1 MYPRLKRVRRGDQVH
16 EYVQLV
22 EGRREAGKVRQR
34 VVATLGRLDELK
46 ASGQLDRWAGAF
58 TRLDPPA
65 AGVHREVGPL
75 LVVAH
80 YLRRLGLV
88 GLVDA
93 AAPMRGRA
101 QATHGE
107 VIAALVANRL
117 SGPAPLYDV
126 AGWAGAYAVAE
137 LLGVPAGLLNDDR
150 LGRALDA
157 LAPVVEDVRA
167 RTLLATLERFEV
179 EASRLHL
186 DLTAVRFAG
195 AYLDS
200 ALVANGW
207 AARFDVDLPGGID
220 ALPELDHVAQR
231 EQHLPSE
238 LRTRYRGQLVDYPAV
253 DPKTKSRHAFRVAY
267 TWSSE
272 EARSV
277 ADARERALAKAEAA
291 LAKVRNGLG
300 GRYYKTVADVEKRV
314 ARVVG
319 PKIEPLL
326 VVTVGKTR
334 ASKSKPSKPT
344 LAWRRNPAAIAAAA
358 RLDGLYALA
367 TNLPDRP
374 DRPLTAQDVLDTYK
388 DQWIAEMVFPQLA
401 KARVRALGCGGQ
413 RVADLDLAVGHDH
426 PVDEQ
431 LHQQPPL
438 GERGRG
444 QPVPAGPAETLDPVG
459 DSAKLQPL
467 LRDRVQLVLLVGQGG
482 PAALQLPSLALE
494 LAQGDDLGQVGV
506 QQPLLLALQLRDG
519 LADGALAGVQ
529 LLRQPLPTTGPR
541 QRRGNLGRISQQ
553 RGQVSPDQLV
563 QLRGGGVAG
572 GAALPLG
579 APQRV
584 GAAHADV
591 VVVAVLGRAGG
602 ARQAAGAAADQRPQ
616 QVGVA
621 GVARGALLVGV
632 QLGLHLGEGLL
643 AHDLRDRDGDP
654 LLRRPGRVALARAD
668 RQQRGFALPGGR
680 DPGPV
685 GLRPAGIGRVA
696 QDAAHAGDVPARLAR
711 RGRNPQIGQPLS
723 QPVQRHPRLQ
733 IPVEQ
738 LRDQHRLVRL
748 DSHPGHLAGPLRV
761 HPVAKRRPG
770 PRQQRA
776 GPQPRLPP
784 TTHPLGDQ
792 GALVLGHRP
801 ADLQQQLVVRILA
814 HRSVQE
820 LHPAAVPS
828 QLIDQ
833 QHLVDVVA
841 GQPVRRDHQDHV
853 QVGQRGV
860 VAQPVQARTAKAGA
874 AVAVVTVD
882 MLLIQDPAT
891 LTHRSTQPLKLL
903 LDGLRLGLAAG
914 GDPRIH
920 PHAHQAPPVASAP
933 PPGRRRAAPSPSAPA
948 AGRPGPNGGRR
959 RGGG

>member
-93 AAPMRGRA
+93 AAPMRG
-101 QATHGE
+101 
-107 VIAALVANRL
+107 
-117 SGPAPLYDV
+117 PAPLYDV

-200 ALVANGW
+200 ALVAKGW
-207 AARFDVDLPGGID
+207 AADRTVGRQVR
-220 ALPELDHVAQR
+220 ALFATTAQGVTLYARPQKGSQAELDGIAAALEALRRLCPPGLVTVIDSAAGNLKTLAALDRVAQR

-388 DQWIAEMVFPQLA
+388 DQWIAEQRNRDAKRPTQL
-401 KARVRALGCGGQ
+401 RVRPIFLHTDQRIQALFGVIGVALLIFGLIE
-413 RVADLDLAVGHDH
+413 ADLC
-426 PVDEQ
+426 
-431 LHQQPPL
+431 
-438 GERGRG
+438 R
-444 QPVPAGPAETLDPVG
+444 
-459 DSAKLQPL
+459 
-467 LRDRVQLVLLVGQGG
+467 
-482 PAALQLPSLALE
+482 
-494 LAQGDDLGQVGV
+494 
-506 QQPLLLALQLRDG
+506 
-519 LADGALAGVQ
+519 
-529 LLRQPLPTTGPR
+529 
-541 QRRGNLGRISQQ
+541 
-553 RGQVSPDQLV
+553 
-563 QLRGGGVAG
+563 
-572 GAALPLG
+572 ALP
-579 APQRV
+579 
-584 GAAHADV
+584 AD
-591 VVVAVLGRAGG
+591 
-602 ARQAAGAAADQRPQ
+602 D
-616 QVGVA
+616 
-621 GVARGALLVGV
+621 
-632 QLGLHLGEGLL
+632 
-643 AHDLRDRDGDP
+643 
-654 LLRRPGRVALARAD
+654 
-668 RQQRGFALPGGR
+668 
-680 DPGPV
+680 
-685 GLRPAGIGRVA
+685 
-696 QDAAHAGDVPARLAR
+696 
-711 RGRNPQIGQPLS
+711 
-723 QPVQRHPRLQ
+723 
-733 IPVEQ
+733 
-738 LRDQHRLVRL
+738 
-748 DSHPGHLAGPLRV
+748 
-761 HPVAKRRPG
+761 
-770 PRQQRA
+770 
-776 GPQPRLPP
+776 PRLPGLLP
-784 TTHPLGDQ
+784 EG
-792 GALVLGHRP
+792 
-801 ADLQQQLVVRILA
+801 
-814 HRSVQE
+814 
-820 LHPAAVPS
+820 
-828 QLIDQ
+828 
-833 QHLVDVVA
+833 
-841 GQPVRRDHQDHV
+841 
-853 QVGQRGV
+853 
-860 VAQPVQARTAKAGA
+860 RTAKPTARNIL
-874 AVAVVTVD
+874 VAFEH
-882 MLLIQDPAT
+882 LA
-891 LTHRSTQPLKLL
+891 LTHTANGPVLDRLTPTQRQILAL
-903 LDGLRLGLAAG
+903 LDIPLPWPERPEQSPSHH
-914 GDPRIH
+914 PR
-920 PHAHQAPPVASAP
+920 AS
-933 PPGRRRAAPSPSAPA
+933 GEVDPSPC
-948 AGRPGPNGGRR
+948 GN
-959 RGGG
+959 RG

>member
-200 ALVANGW
+200 ALVAKGW
-207 AARFDVDLPGGID
+207 AAGFDVDLPGGID

-231 EQHLPSE
+231 EQHLPSQ

-388 DQWIAEMVFPQLA
+388 DQWIAEQRNRDAKRPTQL
-401 KARVRALGCGGQ
+401 RVRPIFLHTDQRIQALFGVIGIALLIFGLIE
-413 RVADLDLAVGHDH
+413 ADLC
-426 PVDEQ
+426 
-431 LHQQPPL
+431 
-438 GERGRG
+438 R
-444 QPVPAGPAETLDPVG
+444 
-459 DSAKLQPL
+459 
-467 LRDRVQLVLLVGQGG
+467 
-482 PAALQLPSLALE
+482 
-494 LAQGDDLGQVGV
+494 
-506 QQPLLLALQLRDG
+506 
-519 LADGALAGVQ
+519 
-529 LLRQPLPTTGPR
+529 
-541 QRRGNLGRISQQ
+541 
-553 RGQVSPDQLV
+553 
-563 QLRGGGVAG
+563 
-572 GAALPLG
+572 ALP
-579 APQRV
+579 
-584 GAAHADV
+584 AD
-591 VVVAVLGRAGG
+591 
-602 ARQAAGAAADQRPQ
+602 D
-616 QVGVA
+616 
-621 GVARGALLVGV
+621 
-632 QLGLHLGEGLL
+632 
-643 AHDLRDRDGDP
+643 
-654 LLRRPGRVALARAD
+654 
-668 RQQRGFALPGGR
+668 
-680 DPGPV
+680 
-685 GLRPAGIGRVA
+685 
-696 QDAAHAGDVPARLAR
+696 
-711 RGRNPQIGQPLS
+711 
-723 QPVQRHPRLQ
+723 
-733 IPVEQ
+733 
-738 LRDQHRLVRL
+738 
-748 DSHPGHLAGPLRV
+748 
-761 HPVAKRRPG
+761 
-770 PRQQRA
+770 
-776 GPQPRLPP
+776 PRLPGLLP
-784 TTHPLGDQ
+784 EG
-792 GALVLGHRP
+792 
-801 ADLQQQLVVRILA
+801 
-814 HRSVQE
+814 
-820 LHPAAVPS
+820 
-828 QLIDQ
+828 
-833 QHLVDVVA
+833 
-841 GQPVRRDHQDHV
+841 
-853 QVGQRGV
+853 
-860 VAQPVQARTAKAGA
+860 RTAKPTARNIL
-874 AVAVVTVD
+874 VAFEH
-882 MLLIQDPAT
+882 LA
-891 LTHRSTQPLKLL
+891 LTHTANGPVLDRLTPTQRQILAL
-903 LDGLRLGLAAG
+903 LDIPL
-914 GDPRIH
+914 PW
-920 PHAHQAPPVASAP
+920 PE
-933 PPGRRRAAPSPSAPA
+933 
-948 AGRPGPNGGRR
+948 RPEQ
-959 RGGG
+959 

>member
-117 SGPAPLYDV
+117 SG
-126 AGWAGAYAVAE
+126 
-137 LLGVPAGLLNDDR
+137 
-150 LGRALDA
+150 RALDA

-200 ALVANGW
+200 ALVAKGWAADRTVGRQVRALFATTAQGVTLYARPQKGSQAELDGIAAALEALRRLCPPGLVTVIDSAAGNLKTLAAIDRQKLRFVVPLRADNGW

-231 EQHLPSE
+231 EQHLPSQ

-277 ADARERALAKAEAA
+277 ADARERALAKAE
-291 LAKVRNGLG
+291 
-300 GRYYKTVADVEKRV
+300 ADVEKRV

-388 DQWIAEMVFPQLA
+388 DQWIAEQRNRDAKRPTQL
-401 KARVRALGCGGQ
+401 RVR
-413 RVADLDLAVGHDH
+413 
-426 PVDEQ
+426 P
-431 LHQQPPL
+431 
-438 GERGRG
+438 
-444 QPVPAGPAETLDPVG
+444 
-459 DSAKLQPL
+459 
-467 LRDRVQLVLLVGQGG
+467 
-482 PAALQLPSLALE
+482 
-494 LAQGDDLGQVGV
+494 
-506 QQPLLLALQLRDG
+506 
-519 LADGALAGVQ
+519 
-529 LLRQPLPTTGPR
+529 
-541 QRRGNLGRISQQ
+541 I
-553 RGQVSPDQLV
+553 
-563 QLRGGGVAG
+563 
-572 GAALPLG
+572 
-579 APQRV
+579 
-584 GAAHADV
+584 
-591 VVVAVLGRAGG
+591 
-602 ARQAAGAAADQRPQ
+602 
-616 QVGVA
+616 
-621 GVARGALLVGV
+621 
-632 QLGLHLGEGLL
+632 
-643 AHDLRDRDGDP
+643 
-654 LLRRPGRVALARAD
+654 
-668 RQQRGFALPGGR
+668 F
-680 DPGPV
+680 
-685 GLRPAGIGRVA
+685 
-696 QDAAHAGDVPARLAR
+696 
-711 RGRNPQIGQPLS
+711 
-723 QPVQRHPRLQ
+723 
-733 IPVEQ
+733 
-738 LRDQHRLVRL
+738 
-748 DSHPGHLAGPLRV
+748 
-761 HPVAKRRPG
+761 
-770 PRQQRA
+770 
-776 GPQPRLPP
+776 
-784 TTHPLGDQ
+784 
-792 GALVLGHRP
+792 
-801 ADLQQQLVVRILA
+801 
-814 HRSVQE
+814 
-820 LHPAAVPS
+820 
-828 QLIDQ
+828 
-833 QHLVDVVA
+833 
-841 GQPVRRDHQDHV
+841 
-853 QVGQRGV
+853 
-860 VAQPVQARTAKAGA
+860 
-874 AVAVVTVD
+874 
-882 MLLIQDPAT
+882 
-891 LTHRSTQPLKLL
+891 
-903 LDGLRLGLAAG
+903 
-914 GDPRIH
+914 
-920 PHAHQAPPVASAP
+920 
-933 PPGRRRAAPSPSAPA
+933 
-948 AGRPGPNGGRR
+948 
-959 RGGG
+959 

>member
-16 EYVQLV
+16 EY
-22 EGRREAGKVRQR
+22 
-34 VVATLGRLDELK
+34 
-46 ASGQLDRWAGAF
+46 GQLDRWAGAF

-65 AGVHREVGPL
+65 AGVPREVGPL

-107 VIAALVANRL
+107 VITALVANRL

-200 ALVANGW
+200 ALVAKGWAADRTVGRQVRALFATTAQGVTLYARPQKGSQAELDGIAAALEALRRLCPPGLVTVIDSAAGNLKTLAAIDRQKLRFVVPLRADNGW

-231 EQHLPSE
+231 EQHLPSQ

-277 ADARERALAKAEAA
+277 ADAQ
-291 LAKVRNGLG
+291 
-300 GRYYKTVADVEKRV
+300 KRV

-388 DQWIAEMVFPQLA
+388 DQWIAEQRNRDAKRPTQL
-401 KARVRALGCGGQ
+401 RVRPIFLHTDQRIQALFGVIGIALLIFGLIE
-413 RVADLDLAVGHDH
+413 ADLC
-426 PVDEQ
+426 
-431 LHQQPPL
+431 
-438 GERGRG
+438 R
-444 QPVPAGPAETLDPVG
+444 
-459 DSAKLQPL
+459 
-467 LRDRVQLVLLVGQGG
+467 
-482 PAALQLPSLALE
+482 
-494 LAQGDDLGQVGV
+494 
-506 QQPLLLALQLRDG
+506 
-519 LADGALAGVQ
+519 
-529 LLRQPLPTTGPR
+529 
-541 QRRGNLGRISQQ
+541 
-553 RGQVSPDQLV
+553 
-563 QLRGGGVAG
+563 
-572 GAALPLG
+572 ALP
-579 APQRV
+579 
-584 GAAHADV
+584 AD
-591 VVVAVLGRAGG
+591 
-602 ARQAAGAAADQRPQ
+602 D
-616 QVGVA
+616 
-621 GVARGALLVGV
+621 
-632 QLGLHLGEGLL
+632 
-643 AHDLRDRDGDP
+643 
-654 LLRRPGRVALARAD
+654 
-668 RQQRGFALPGGR
+668 
-680 DPGPV
+680 
-685 GLRPAGIGRVA
+685 
-696 QDAAHAGDVPARLAR
+696 
-711 RGRNPQIGQPLS
+711 
-723 QPVQRHPRLQ
+723 
-733 IPVEQ
+733 
-738 LRDQHRLVRL
+738 
-748 DSHPGHLAGPLRV
+748 
-761 HPVAKRRPG
+761 
-770 PRQQRA
+770 
-776 GPQPRLPP
+776 PRLP
-784 TTHPLGDQ
+784 
-792 GALVLGHRP
+792 
-801 ADLQQQLVVRILA
+801 
-814 HRSVQE
+814 E
-820 LHPAAVPS
+820 LLPE
-828 QLIDQ
+828 
-833 QHLVDVVA
+833 
-841 GQPVRRDHQDHV
+841 G
-853 QVGQRGV
+853 
-860 VAQPVQARTAKAGA
+860 RTAKPTARNIL
-874 AVAVVTVD
+874 VAFEH
-882 MLLIQDPAT
+882 LA
-891 LTHRSTQPLKLL
+891 LTHTANGPVLDRLTPTQRQILAL
-903 LDGLRLGLAAG
+903 LDIPL
-914 GDPRIH
+914 PW
-920 PHAHQAPPVASAP
+920 PE
-933 PPGRRRAAPSPSAPA
+933 
-948 AGRPGPNGGRR
+948 RPEQ
-959 RGGG
+959 

>member
-117 SGPAPLYDV
+117 TGPAPLYDV

-200 ALVANGW
+200 ALVAKGWAADRTVGRQVRALFATTAQGVTLYARPQKGSQAELDGIAAALEALRRLCPPGLVTVIDSAAGNLKTLAAIDRQKLRFVVPLRADNGW

-231 EQHLPSE
+231 EQHLPSQ

-277 ADARERALAKAEAA
+277 A
-291 LAKVRNGLG
+291 
-300 GRYYKTVADVEKRV
+300 
-314 ARVVG
+314 
-319 PKIEPLL
+319 
-326 VVTVGKTR
+326 
-334 ASKSKPSKPT
+334 
-344 LAWRRNPAAIAAAA
+344 AAA

-388 DQWIAEMVFPQLA
+388 DQWIAEQRNRDAKRPTQL
-401 KARVRALGCGGQ
+401 RVRPIFLHTDQRIQALFGVIGIALLIFGLIE
-413 RVADLDLAVGHDH
+413 ADLCRALPADD
-426 PVDEQ
+426 
-431 LHQQPPL
+431 PPL
-438 GERGRG
+438 
-444 QPVPAGPAETLDPVG
+444 P
-459 DSAKLQPL
+459 
-467 LRDRVQLVLLVGQGG
+467 
-482 PAALQLPSLALE
+482 
-494 LAQGDDLGQVGV
+494 
-506 QQPLLLALQLRDG
+506 
-519 LADGALAGVQ
+519 
-529 LLRQPLPTTGPR
+529 
-541 QRRGNLGRISQQ
+541 
-553 RGQVSPDQLV
+553 
-563 QLRGGGVAG
+563 
-572 GAALPLG
+572 
-579 APQRV
+579 
-584 GAAHADV
+584 
-591 VVVAVLGRAGG
+591 
-602 ARQAAGAAADQRPQ
+602 
-616 QVGVA
+616 
-621 GVARGALLVGV
+621 
-632 QLGLHLGEGLL
+632 GLL
-643 AHDLRDRDGDP
+643 PEG
-654 LLRRPGRVALARAD
+654 
-668 RQQRGFALPGGR
+668 
-680 DPGPV
+680 
-685 GLRPAGIGRVA
+685 
-696 QDAAHAGDVPARLAR
+696 
-711 RGRNPQIGQPLS
+711 
-723 QPVQRHPRLQ
+723 
-733 IPVEQ
+733 
-738 LRDQHRLVRL
+738 
-748 DSHPGHLAGPLRV
+748 
-761 HPVAKRRPG
+761 
-770 PRQQRA
+770 
-776 GPQPRLPP
+776 
-784 TTHPLGDQ
+784 
-792 GALVLGHRP
+792 
-801 ADLQQQLVVRILA
+801 
-814 HRSVQE
+814 
-820 LHPAAVPS
+820 
-828 QLIDQ
+828 
-833 QHLVDVVA
+833 
-841 GQPVRRDHQDHV
+841 
-853 QVGQRGV
+853 
-860 VAQPVQARTAKAGA
+860 RTAKPTARNIL
-874 AVAVVTVD
+874 VAFEH
-882 MLLIQDPAT
+882 LA
-891 LTHRSTQPLKLL
+891 LTHTANGPVLDRLAPTQRQILAL
-903 LDGLRLGLAAG
+903 LDIPL
-914 GDPRIH
+914 PW
-920 PHAHQAPPVASAP
+920 PE
-933 PPGRRRAAPSPSAPA
+933 
-948 AGRPGPNGGRR
+948 RPEQ
-959 RGGG
+959 

>member
-65 AGVHREVGPL
+65 AGVHREVGAL
-75 LVVAH
+75 L
-80 YLRRLGLV
+80 

-200 ALVANGW
+200 ALVAKGWAADRTVGRQVRALFATTAQGVTLYARPQKGSQAELDGIAAALEALRRLCPPGLVTVIDSAAGNLKTLAAIDRQKLRFVVPLRADNGW
-207 AARFDVDLPGGID
+207 AVCFDVDLSGGID
-220 ALPELDHVAQR
+220 SLPELDHVAQR
-231 EQHLPSE
+231 EQHLPSQ

-358 RLDGLYALA
+358 RLDRLYALA
-367 TNLPDRP
+367 TNLRI
-374 DRPLTAQDVLDTYK
+374 QSHFGV
-388 DQWIAEMVFPQLA
+388 IAIALLIFGVSEADLC
-401 KARVRALGCGGQ
+401 RAL
-413 RVADLDLAVGHDH
+413 
-426 PVDEQ
+426 PVDE
-431 LHQQPPL
+431 
-438 GERGRG
+438 
-444 QPVPAGPAETLDPVG
+444 
-459 DSAKLQPL
+459 
-467 LRDRVQLVLLVGQGG
+467 
-482 PAALQLPSLALE
+482 
-494 LAQGDDLGQVGV
+494 
-506 QQPLLLALQLRDG
+506 
-519 LADGALAGVQ
+519 
-529 LLRQPLPTTGPR
+529 
-541 QRRGNLGRISQQ
+541 
-553 RGQVSPDQLV
+553 
-563 QLRGGGVAG
+563 
-572 GAALPLG
+572 
-579 APQRV
+579 
-584 GAAHADV
+584 
-591 VVVAVLGRAGG
+591 
-602 ARQAAGAAADQRPQ
+602 
-616 QVGVA
+616 
-621 GVARGALLVGV
+621 
-632 QLGLHLGEGLL
+632 
-643 AHDLRDRDGDP
+643 
-654 LLRRPGRVALARAD
+654 
-668 RQQRGFALPGGR
+668 
-680 DPGPV
+680 
-685 GLRPAGIGRVA
+685 
-696 QDAAHAGDVPARLAR
+696 
-711 RGRNPQIGQPLS
+711 
-723 QPVQRHPRLQ
+723 
-733 IPVEQ
+733 
-738 LRDQHRLVRL
+738 
-748 DSHPGHLAGPLRV
+748 
-761 HPVAKRRPG
+761 
-770 PRQQRA
+770 
-776 GPQPRLPP
+776 PRLPGLLP
-784 TTHPLGDQ
+784 EG
-792 GALVLGHRP
+792 
-801 ADLQQQLVVRILA
+801 
-814 HRSVQE
+814 
-820 LHPAAVPS
+820 
-828 QLIDQ
+828 
-833 QHLVDVVA
+833 
-841 GQPVRRDHQDHV
+841 
-853 QVGQRGV
+853 
-860 VAQPVQARTAKAGA
+860 RTAK
-874 AVAVVTVD
+874 
-882 MLLIQDPAT
+882 P
-891 LTHRSTQPLKLL
+891 
-903 LDGLRLGLAAG
+903 
-914 GDPRIH
+914 
-920 PHAHQAPPVASAP
+920 
-933 PPGRRRAAPSPSAPA
+933 
-948 AGRPGPNGGRR
+948 
-959 RGGG
+959 

>member
-117 SGPAPLYDV
+117 TGPAPLYDV

-200 ALVANGW
+200 ALVAKGW
-207 AARFDVDLPGGID
+207 AADRTVGRQVRALFATTAQGVTLYARPQKGSQAELDGIAAALEALRRLCPPGLVTVID
-220 ALPELDHVAQR
+220 SAAGNLKTLPELDHVAQR
-231 EQHLPSE
+231 EQHLPSQ

-388 DQWIAEMVFPQLA
+388 DQSIA
-401 KARVRALGCGGQ
+401 
-413 RVADLDLAVGHDH
+413 D
-426 PVDEQ
+426 
-431 LHQQPPL
+431 
-438 GERGRG
+438 
-444 QPVPAGPAETLDPVG
+444 
-459 DSAKLQPL
+459 
-467 LRDRVQLVLLVGQGG
+467 
-482 PAALQLPSLALE
+482 
-494 LAQGDDLGQVGV
+494 
-506 QQPLLLALQLRDG
+506 
-519 LADGALAGVQ
+519 
-529 LLRQPLPTTGPR
+529 
-541 QRRGNLGRISQQ
+541 
-553 RGQVSPDQLV
+553 
-563 QLRGGGVAG
+563 
-572 GAALPLG
+572 
-579 APQRV
+579 
-584 GAAHADV
+584 
-591 VVVAVLGRAGG
+591 
-602 ARQAAGAAADQRPQ
+602 
-616 QVGVA
+616 
-621 GVARGALLVGV
+621 
-632 QLGLHLGEGLL
+632 
-643 AHDLRDRDGDP
+643 
-654 LLRRPGRVALARAD
+654 
-668 RQQRGFALPGGR
+668 
-680 DPGPV
+680 
-685 GLRPAGIGRVA
+685 
-696 QDAAHAGDVPARLAR
+696 
-711 RGRNPQIGQPLS
+711 
-723 QPVQRHPRLQ
+723 
-733 IPVEQ
+733 
-738 LRDQHRLVRL
+738 
-748 DSHPGHLAGPLRV
+748 
-761 HPVAKRRPG
+761 
-770 PRQQRA
+770 
-776 GPQPRLPP
+776 
-784 TTHPLGDQ
+784 
-792 GALVLGHRP
+792 
-801 ADLQQQLVVRILA
+801 
-814 HRSVQE
+814 
-820 LHPAAVPS
+820 
-828 QLIDQ
+828 
-833 QHLVDVVA
+833 
-841 GQPVRRDHQDHV
+841 
-853 QVGQRGV
+853 
-860 VAQPVQARTAKAGA
+860 
-874 AVAVVTVD
+874 
-882 MLLIQDPAT
+882 
-891 LTHRSTQPLKLL
+891 
-903 LDGLRLGLAAG
+903 
-914 GDPRIH
+914 
-920 PHAHQAPPVASAP
+920 
-933 PPGRRRAAPSPSAPA
+933 
-948 AGRPGPNGGRR
+948 
-959 RGGG
+959 

>member
-200 ALVANGW
+200 ALVAKGWAADRTVGRQVRALFATTAQGVTLYARPQKGSQAGLDVIAAALEALRRLCPPGLVAVIDSAAGNLKTLAAIDRQKLRFVVPLRADNGW
-207 AARFDVDLPGGID
+207 AARFD
-220 ALPELDHVAQR
+220 VAQR

-374 DRPLTAQDVLDTYK
+374 DRPLTAQDVLDTYT
-388 DQWIAEMVFPQLA
+388 DQWIAEQRNRDA
-401 KARVRALGCGGQ
+401 KRPTHLRVRPIFLHTDQRIQALFGVIGIALLIFGLIE
-413 RVADLDLAVGHDH
+413 ADLC
-426 PVDEQ
+426 
-431 LHQQPPL
+431 
-438 GERGRG
+438 R
-444 QPVPAGPAETLDPVG
+444 
-459 DSAKLQPL
+459 
-467 LRDRVQLVLLVGQGG
+467 
-482 PAALQLPSLALE
+482 
-494 LAQGDDLGQVGV
+494 
-506 QQPLLLALQLRDG
+506 
-519 LADGALAGVQ
+519 
-529 LLRQPLPTTGPR
+529 
-541 QRRGNLGRISQQ
+541 
-553 RGQVSPDQLV
+553 
-563 QLRGGGVAG
+563 
-572 GAALPLG
+572 ALP
-579 APQRV
+579 
-584 GAAHADV
+584 AD
-591 VVVAVLGRAGG
+591 
-602 ARQAAGAAADQRPQ
+602 D
-616 QVGVA
+616 
-621 GVARGALLVGV
+621 
-632 QLGLHLGEGLL
+632 
-643 AHDLRDRDGDP
+643 
-654 LLRRPGRVALARAD
+654 
-668 RQQRGFALPGGR
+668 
-680 DPGPV
+680 
-685 GLRPAGIGRVA
+685 
-696 QDAAHAGDVPARLAR
+696 
-711 RGRNPQIGQPLS
+711 
-723 QPVQRHPRLQ
+723 
-733 IPVEQ
+733 
-738 LRDQHRLVRL
+738 
-748 DSHPGHLAGPLRV
+748 
-761 HPVAKRRPG
+761 
-770 PRQQRA
+770 
-776 GPQPRLPP
+776 PRLPGLLP
-784 TTHPLGDQ
+784 EG
-792 GALVLGHRP
+792 
-801 ADLQQQLVVRILA
+801 
-814 HRSVQE
+814 
-820 LHPAAVPS
+820 
-828 QLIDQ
+828 
-833 QHLVDVVA
+833 
-841 GQPVRRDHQDHV
+841 
-853 QVGQRGV
+853 
-860 VAQPVQARTAKAGA
+860 RTAKPTARNIL
-874 AVAVVTVD
+874 VAFEH
-882 MLLIQDPAT
+882 LA
-891 LTHRSTQPLKLL
+891 LTHTANGPVLDRLTPTQRQILAL
-903 LDGLRLGLAAG
+903 LDIPL
-914 GDPRIH
+914 PW
-920 PHAHQAPPVASAP
+920 PE
-933 PPGRRRAAPSPSAPA
+933 
-948 AGRPGPNGGRR
+948 RPEQ
-959 RGGG
+959 